1 MPSPDPR
8 PRSDPRR
15 RADGDV
21 DLDALAELA
30 LATARDAA
38 ALAVELRGGPLDIAT
53 KTSRTDL
60 VTSADRAVEVLIVER
75 LSTARPGDGFLAE
88 EGSGTAATHEGGV
101 VWVVDPIDG
110 TTNFVYDHPGWAV
123 SIAARLGGVEGDDV
137 VGVVVDPRHGDEL
150 VGIAGGGA
158 TRNGHPMRIP
168 SPPSLA
174 EALVATGFGYDP
186 TRRAAQANVLLGVLP
201 NVRDLRRMGAAS
213 VDLCSVGMGRV
224 DAYFELGLA
233 PWDLAAGV
241 LVAREAGARVGDLRG
256 GPAMAGG
263 LVVAAHPDL
272 WDPLAAVL
280 RDAGA

>member
-1 MPSPDPR
+1 VA
-8 PRSDPRR
+8 
-15 RADGDV
+15 ADLGV
-21 DLDALAELA
+21 DLDALAQLA
-30 LATARDAA
+30 LSTARDAA
-38 ALAVELRGGPLDIAT
+38 GLAVELRGGPLDVTT
-53 KTSRTDL
+53 KSSRTDL
-60 VTSADRAVEVLIVER
+60 VTSADRAVEALIVER
-75 LSTARPGDGFLAE
+75 ISAERPGDGFLAE
-88 EGSGTAATHEGGV
+88 EGSGADPAHEAGV

-123 SIAARLGGVEGDDV
+123 SIAARVGGVGGDDV

-150 VGIAGGGA
+150 VAVAGRGA
-158 TRNGHPMRIP
+158 TRNGQSVHIP
-168 SPPSLA
+168 PAPPLA

-186 TRRAAQANVLLGVLP
+186 PRRAAQAEVLLGVLP

-213 VDLCSVGMGRV
+213 VDLCAVGIGRV

-241 LVAREAGARVGDLRG
+241 LVAREAGARVGDLHG
-256 GPAMAGG
+256 GPAVPGG

-272 WDPLAAVL
+272 WDALADLL